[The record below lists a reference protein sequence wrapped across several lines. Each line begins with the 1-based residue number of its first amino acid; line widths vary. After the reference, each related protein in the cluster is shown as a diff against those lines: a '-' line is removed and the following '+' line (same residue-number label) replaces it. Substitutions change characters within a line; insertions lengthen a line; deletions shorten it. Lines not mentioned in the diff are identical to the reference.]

1 MTDPA
6 TSPVT
11 PRRGVLLALL
21 TSLTAFSMAATSIYL
36 PSLPAMTAA
45 LETTAAKVQLTLTL
59 YMFVYAA
66 AQLVL
71 GPLSDRHGRRPVMI
85 GGLAACVLASFACAF
100 ATSIEMLLVARVVQG
115 VGACVGVVTSRAVTR
130 DVFDRQASAKAL
142 SVITAA
148 VALTPV
154 AAPMIGGLLD
164 VHFGWRATFIL
175 IAVLCAVLLVS
186 AFLLL
191 PETNRNKQTEGP
203 VLATAMMNYRTLLGV
218 PGFWGFAL
226 PNMLL
231 YVTFYGF
238 VVGAPLI
245 FISGYRLSP
254 DHYGLLAAIPMVG
267 FFLGSFLASRL
278 VARLGL
284 ERMVDFGTAAMGV
297 AGAVLLVLAAL
308 GWVSITTFMSAILF
322 WGIGMGVAQPNALAG
337 AVSVRPRI
345 AGSGAALVGCMQ
357 FGGGSLGTA
366 IVTQLPSGQPDAV
379 PLALMVGVSGC
390 ITAIAWRLLRHAAR
404 ATA

>member
-1 MTDPA
+1 MTEPA
-6 TSPVT
+6 TPPAA

-21 TSLTAFSMAATSIYL
+21 TALTAFSMAATSIYL
-36 PSLPAMTAA
+36 PSLPAMTVA

-59 YMFVYAA
+59 YMFVYAL

-115 VGACVGVVTSRAVTR
+115 IGACVGVVTSRAVTH

-142 SVITAA
+142 SVMTAA

-154 AAPMIGGLLD
+154 AAPLVGGLLD

-175 IAVLCAVLLVS
+175 IAVLCTILLVA
-186 AFLLL
+186 AFVLL
-191 PETNRNKQTEGP
+191 PETNRNRQSGGT
-203 VLATAMMNYRTLLGV
+203 VLATALANYRTLLGV

-238 VVGAPLI
+238 VVGAPLV
-245 FISGYRLSP
+245 FISGYGLSP
-254 DHYGLLAAIPMVG
+254 DRYGLLAAAPMVG
-267 FFLGSFLASRL
+267 FFLGSLLASRL
-278 VARLGL
+278 VTRMGL
-284 ERMVDFGTAAMGV
+284 ERMVDFGTTGMG
-297 AGAVLLVLAAL
+297 ATGAAL
-308 GWVSITTFMSAILF
+308 LLLAWLDLIGIATFMTVILF

-357 FGGGSLGTA
+357 FAGGGLGTA

-379 PLALMVGVSGC
+379 PLAIVVGVSGC
-390 ITAIAWRLLRHAAR
+390 ITALVWRLLRGAAR